1 MKKISALEVSAAVA
15 RLWAEA
21 NFELGS
27 DVLKALSFAWR
38 RERSPRAR
46 QVLDQILQN
55 AVIARAER
63 VPLCQD
69 TGRAFVFVER
79 GEEVRLVPSSGR
91 QPSKDSTALLKKAVN
106 DGIAR
111 ATKQYYLRASTVGH
125 PLERKNT
132 GANTPAVIHQ
142 EIVPG
147 SRLKLTVLAK
157 GGGAEN
163 ASQLVSLVP
172 TAGKKEIIAAVL
184 KVVREKG
191 PNACPPLVIGIGLGG
206 SFDQAPLLAKKAL
219 LRPLGR
225 PARDRAAAVLE
236 KDLLRRINKLGIG
249 PAAFGGLTTALAVH
263 VETAPCH
270 IASLPLAVNLDC
282 HVHRLKS
289 AIL

>member
-1 MKKISALEVSAAVA
+1 MKTISGQQITAAAA

-27 DVLKALSFAWR
+27 DVLKALSYAWR
-38 RERSPRAR
+38 RERTPRAR

-63 VPLCQD
+63 IPLCQD
-69 TGRAFVFVER
+69 TGRAFVFIEK
-79 GEEVRLVPSSGR
+79 GEEVRLTSAGR
-91 QPSKDSTALLKKAVN
+91 PVRDQAALLRKAVN
-106 DGIAR
+106 DGIAL
-111 ATKQYYLRASTVGH
+111 ATKKYCLRASTVGH

-132 GANTPAVIHQ
+132 GANTPAVVHQ
-142 EIVPG
+142 ETVPG

-163 ASQLVSLVP
+163 ASQLISLPP
-172 TAGKKEIIAAVL
+172 TAEKKEIIGAVL

-225 PARDRAAAVLE
+225 PARDRAAAKLE
-236 KDLLRRINKLGIG
+236 KEILRKINKLGIG

-263 VETAPCH
+263 LETAPCH
-270 IASLPLAVNLDC
+270 IASLPLAINLDC
-282 HVHRLKS
+282 HVHRLKT
-289 AIL
+289 AVL